1 MKAKRLLGTILAGG
15 LGLLAVTSSGD
26 ALAKK
31 PPKAE
36 AAPVAPATT
45 PTTKKPIKI
54 TPEDLKWGMS
64 PKEVAAVV
72 DKVLD
77 EDFKPLYK
85 KTSPGV
91 KMKALDA
98 ELEDAKST
106 FRRSRVDFGKLPT
119 GIDASPLK
127 GEYTY
132 LNKESLMTLERPG
145 GHPKRHFFF
154 IQNKLWKFIDEYT
167 LSDTSAL
174 GKTWPDA
181 VGTLAQKVYGTI
193 GRVQEADYSIG
204 RNAME
209 VDWKDA
215 AVHVRVIQRG
225 DAALAIA
232 YEDLATLGNLA
243 SLRPNKPAVDNGID
257 PAVAAAVGGQAADAA
272 PPAGPAGAAPPAKE
286 TKQKK

>member
-31 PPKAE
+31 PAKAE
-36 AAPVAPATT
+36 AAPAAPTTT

-77 EDFKPLYK
+77 EDFKPRYQ

-145 GHPKRHFFF
+145 HSKRSFFF

-167 LSDTSAL
+167 LSEASPL
-174 GKTWPDA
+174 GKTWPEA

-193 GRVQEADYSIG
+193 GRVLEADYAIG

-232 YEDLATLGNLA
+232 YEDLATLANLA

-257 PAVAAAVGGQAADAA
+257 PDVAAAIGGGHAGDAA

-286 TKQKK
+286 NKQKK